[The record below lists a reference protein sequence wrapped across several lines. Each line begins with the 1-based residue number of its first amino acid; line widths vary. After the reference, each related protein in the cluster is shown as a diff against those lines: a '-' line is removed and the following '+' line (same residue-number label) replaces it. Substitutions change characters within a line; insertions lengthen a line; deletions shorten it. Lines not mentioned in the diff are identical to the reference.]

1 LHKDVE
7 KLSESHKLRV
17 FAALNDNAALRK
29 LHDMRVELSA
39 LWERSSATREQLVV
53 QLQDWCKRAEE
64 SGIRALQ
71 DFSTRL
77 RSYA

>member
-1 LHKDVE
+1 
-7 KLSESHKLRV
+7 
-17 FAALNDNAALRK
+17 LRK
-29 LHDMRVELSA
+29 LHDMRVELASI
-39 LWERSSATREQLVV
+39 WERSSASREQLLV